1 MAPNVERN
9 EVNEMPAEKILVV
22 DDEQSMSQFLAIV
35 LRKEGYQVS
44 TVQNGR
50 DALDKVKADPFDVV
64 ITDIRMPGMD
74 GIQLLQGIKKHD
86 PSLPVVIM
94 TAYASQQS
102 AIDAV
107 NLGAFQYLI
116 KNAKN
121 DEIKLVVR
129 NAIEM
134 RKVRVENQFLKR
146 ELRRGH
152 DEKTIIGSS
161 DEMTRMLKMV
171 EKVADS
177 EATILIQG
185 ESGTGK
191 ELIARE
197 IHYRSRR
204 STGPFVSINCGAI
217 PRDLLES
224 NLFGHVKG
232 SFTGAV
238 RDSQGM
244 LQVAEGGTFFLD
256 EVGETPLATQVKLL
270 RALQERE
277 IIPVGGT
284 QPIKID
290 CRLVAATNAD
300 LEREVAE
307 GRFRADLFYRL
318 NVIPIKLPALRQR
331 RDDIPLMVDHF
342 LKRHTANGNTS
353 KTVTKEAMELLM
365 KYDWPGN
372 VRELENVLERALIL
386 DEGGTIGPEDLPDIV
401 RFGDSHRGTLVIDS
415 PTLTLEG
422 LEKEYILKVLNY
434 TRWQKK
440 RASELLGINASTLY
454 RKLIAYGVERPGGER
469 MGEDGEGDDSNA
481 HAA

>member
-1 MAPNVERN
+1 MA
-9 EVNEMPAEKILVV
+9 AEKILVV
-22 DDEQSMSQFLAIV
+22 DDEQSMTQFLGIV
-35 LRKEGYQVS
+35 LRKEGYEVT
-44 TVQNGR
+44 TVNSGR
-50 DALDKVKADPFDVV
+50 DALDKVKLEAFDVV
-64 ITDIRMPGMD
+64 ISDIKMPGMD
-74 GIQLLQGIKKHD
+74 GIQVLQSIKKLD
-86 PSLPVVIM
+86 PSIPVVLM

-107 NLGAFQYLI
+107 NLGAFQYLL

-129 NAIEM
+129 NALEM
-134 RKVRVENQFLKR
+134 RRVRSENQFLKR
-146 ELRRGH
+146 ELKKGH
-152 DEKTIIGSS
+152 EEKTIIGTSE
-161 DEMTRMLKMV
+161 EMTKVFRMV
-171 EKVADS
+171 DKVADS

-191 ELIARE
+191 ELIAKE

-204 STGPFVSINCGAI
+204 AAGPFVSINCGAI

-224 NLFGHVKG
+224 NLFGHMKG

-238 RDSQGM
+238 KDSPG
-244 LQVAEGGTFFLD
+244 LFQVAEGGTFFLD
-256 EVGETPLATQVKLL
+256 EVGEMPLATQVKLL

-290 CRLVAATNAD
+290 CRLVAATNVD

-307 GRFRADLFYRL
+307 GRFRADLFFRL
-318 NVIPIKLPALRQR
+318 NVIPLRMPALRQR
-331 RDDIPLMVDHF
+331 RDDIPLLVDHF
-342 LKRHTANGNTS
+342 LKRQARGTPLKVVN
-353 KTVTKEAMELLM
+353 KEAMELLM

-372 VRELENVLERALIL
+372 VRELENVMERALVL
-386 DEGGTIGPEDLPDIV
+386 DEGGVIGPEDLPDKI
-401 RFGDSHRGTLVIDS
+401 RFGHSHKGSLVIDS
-415 PTLTLEG
+415 PNMTLEE

-440 RASELLGINASTLY
+440 RSSELLGINASTLY
-454 RKLIAYGVERPGGER
+454 RKLINYGIEKPGGGREGL
-469 MGEDGEGDDSNA
+469 GEDEPRSEGGEQ
-481 HAA
+481 AA

>member
-1 MAPNVERN
+1 VTGPAHEPMD
-9 EVNEMPAEKILVV
+9 EVIKMPAEKILVV
-22 DDEQSMSQFLAIV
+22 DDEQSMTQFLGIV
-35 LRKEGYQVS
+35 LRKEGYQVA
-44 TVQNGR
+44 TVNNGK
-50 DALDKVKADPFDVV
+50 DALERVKADNVDVV
-64 ITDIRMPGMD
+64 ITDIKMPGMD
-74 GIQLLQGIKKHD
+74 GIQLLNGIKKHD

-134 RKVRVENQFLKR
+134 RRVRTENQYLKR
-146 ELRRGH
+146 ELKKGH
-152 DEKTIIGSS
+152 DEKVIIGSS
-161 DEMTRMLKMV
+161 DEMVRVFKMV
-171 EKVADS
+171 ERVADS

-197 IHYRSRR
+197 VHYRSRR
-204 STGPFVSINCGAI
+204 AQGPFVSINCGAI

-238 RDSQGM
+238 KDSAGM
-244 LQVAEGGTFFLD
+244 FQVAETGSFFLD
-256 EVGETPLATQVKLL
+256 EIGEMPLATQVKLL

-290 CRLVAATNAD
+290 CRLVAATNSD
-300 LEREVAE
+300 LEKDVAE

-318 NVIPIKLPALRQR
+318 NVIPIKLPPLRMR
-331 RDDIPLMVDHF
+331 RDDIPLLIDHF
-342 LKRHTANGNTS
+342 LKRHAQNHPG
-353 KTVTKEAMELLM
+353 KTVSKEAIDVLM

-372 VRELENVLERALIL
+372 VRELENVMERALIL
-386 DEGGTIGPEDLPDIV
+386 DETGVIEPVDLPDKI
-401 RFGDSHRGTLVIDS
+401 RYGISQRGTLVIDS
-415 PTLTLEG
+415 PTMTLEE
-422 LEKEYILKVLNY
+422 LEKEYILKVLNH

-440 RASELLGINASTLY
+440 RASEILGINASTLY
-454 RKLIAYGVERPGGER
+454 RKLIGYGIEKSVENGGPLA
-469 MGEDGEGDDSNA
+469 ED
-481 HAA
+481 AA

>member
-1 MAPNVERN
+1 
-9 EVNEMPAEKILVV
+9 
-22 DDEQSMSQFLAIV
+22 
-35 LRKEGYQVS
+35 
-44 TVQNGR
+44 
-50 DALDKVKADPFDVV
+50 
-64 ITDIRMPGMD
+64 
-74 GIQLLQGIKKHD
+74 
-86 PSLPVVIM
+86 
-94 TAYASQQS
+94 
-102 AIDAV
+102 
-107 NLGAFQYLI
+107 
-116 KNAKN
+116 
-121 DEIKLVVR
+121 
-129 NAIEM
+129 
-134 RKVRVENQFLKR
+134 
-146 ELRRGH
+146 
-152 DEKTIIGSS
+152 
-161 DEMTRMLKMV
+161 MV

-197 IHYRSRR
+197 IHYGSRR
-204 STGPFVSINCGAI
+204 SAGPFVSINCGAI

-318 NVIPIKLPALRQR
+318 NVIPIKLPPLRQR

-342 LKRHTANGNTS
+342 LKRHAANGNAP
-353 KTVTKEAMELLM
+353 KTVSKEALELLM

-386 DEGGTIGPEDLPDIV
+386 DEGGLIGPEDLPDMI
-401 RFGDSHRGTLVIDS
+401 RFGESHRGTLVIDS
-415 PTLTLEG
+415 PTLTLEE

-454 RKLIAYGVERPGGER
+454 RKLITYGVEKPGGER
-469 MGEDGEGDDSNA
+469 GGEPGEEGEDSSA

>member
-1 MAPNVERN
+1 MS
-9 EVNEMPAEKILVV
+9 AEKILVV
-22 DDEQSMSQFLAIV
+22 DDEQSMTQFLSIV
-35 LRKEGYQVS
+35 LRKEGYQVTAVS
-44 TVQNGR
+44 NGR
-50 DALDKVKADPFDVV
+50 DALERAKAENFDVV
-64 ITDIRMPGMD
+64 ITDIKMPGMD
-74 GIQLLQGIKKHD
+74 GIQLLNQIKKYD

-107 NLGAFQYLI
+107 NHGAFQYLI

-129 NAIEM
+129 NALEL
-134 RKVRVENQFLKR
+134 RKVRSENLFLKR
-146 ELRRGH
+146 ELKKGH
-152 DEKTIIGSS
+152 EEKTIIGSS
-161 DEMTRMLKMV
+161 DEMVRVFKMV
-171 EKVADS
+171 DKVADS

-197 IHYRSRR
+197 IHYRSGKAQ
-204 STGPFVSINCGAI
+204 GPFVSINCGAI

-238 RDSQGM
+238 RDSAG
-244 LQVAEGGTFFLD
+244 LFQVAEGGTFFLD
-256 EVGETPLATQVKLL
+256 EVGDMPIATQVKLL

-284 QPIKID
+284 QPVKID
-290 CRLVAATNAD
+290 CRLVAATNSD
-300 LEREVAE
+300 LEKEVAA

-318 NVIPIKLPALRQR
+318 NVIPIRLPALRQR
-331 RDDIPLMVDHF
+331 RDDIPILVDHF
-342 LKRHTANGNTS
+342 LKRHAETHTA
-353 KTVTKEAMELLM
+353 KTVNKDAMDLLM
-365 KYDWPGN
+365 RYDWPGN
-372 VRELENVLERALIL
+372 VRELENVMERALIL
-386 DEGGTIGPEDLPDIV
+386 DESGVIGPDDLPEKI
-401 RFGDSHRGTLVIDS
+401 RFGHSQRGSLVIDT
-415 PTLTLEG
+415 PTLTLDE
-422 LEKEYILKVLNY
+422 LEKEYILKVLNH

-440 RASELLGINASTLY
+440 RASEILGINASTLY
-454 RKLIAYGVERPGGER
+454 RKLLGYGL
-469 MGEDGEGDDSNA
+469 DKGEGDPGDTGLAPEAPDA

>member
-1 MAPNVERN
+1 MA
-9 EVNEMPAEKILVV
+9 AEKILVV
-22 DDEQSMSQFLAIV
+22 DDEQSMTQFLGIV
-35 LRKEGYQVS
+35 LRKEGYSVT
-44 TVQNGR
+44 TVNNGK
-50 DALDKVKADPFDVV
+50 DALERTRAEDFDVV
-64 ITDIRMPGMD
+64 ITDIKMPGMD

-129 NAIEM
+129 NALEM
-134 RKVRVENQFLKR
+134 RRVRTENLYLKR
-146 ELRRGH
+146 ELKRGH

-161 DEMTRMLKMV
+161 EEIIRVFKMV
-171 EKVADS
+171 DKVADS
-177 EATILIQG
+177 DATILIQG

-191 ELIARE
+191 ELIAKE

-204 STGPFVSINCGAI
+204 AQGPFVSINCGAI

-238 RDSQGM
+238 RDAAG
-244 LQVAEGGTFFLD
+244 LFQVAEGGTFFLD
-256 EVGETPLATQVKLL
+256 EIGDMPHATQVKLL

-318 NVIPIKLPALRQR
+318 NVIPIKLPPLRHR
-331 RDDIPLMVDHF
+331 RDDIPLLVDHF
-342 LKRHTANGNTS
+342 LKRQPSGPDQ
-353 KTVTKEAMELLM
+353 KTVSKEAMEVLM

-372 VRELENVLERALIL
+372 VRELENVMERALVL
-386 DEGGTIGPEDLPDIV
+386 DESGVVEPEDLPEKI
-401 RFGDSHRGTLVIDS
+401 RFGIQQRGTLVIDS
-415 PTLTLEG
+415 PTLTLEE
-422 LEKEYILKVLNY
+422 LEKEYILKVLHH

-440 RASELLGINASTLY
+440 RASEILGINASTLY
-454 RKLIAYGVERPGGER
+454 RKLIGYGFEKGTGQEADGQPGE
-469 MGEDGEGDDSNA
+469 

>member
-1 MAPNVERN
+1 
-9 EVNEMPAEKILVV
+9 MPAEKILVV
-22 DDEQSMSQFLAIV
+22 DDEQSMTQFLSIV
-35 LRKEGYQVS
+35 LRKEGYQVT
-44 TVQNGR
+44 TVNNGR
-50 DALDKVKADPFDVV
+50 DALEKVRAENFDVV
-64 ITDIRMPGMD
+64 ISDIKMPGMD
-74 GIQLLQGIKKHD
+74 GIQLLNGVKKHD
-86 PSLPVVIM
+86 PVLPVVIM

-134 RKVRVENQFLKR
+134 RRVRTENLFLKR
-146 ELRRGH
+146 ELKRGH
-152 DEKTIIGSS
+152 EEKAIIGSS
-161 DEMTRMLKMV
+161 EEMMRVFKMV
-171 EKVADS
+171 DRVADS

-191 ELIARE
+191 ELVARE

-204 STGPFVSINCGAI
+204 VHGPFVSINCGAI

-238 RDSQGM
+238 RDSAG
-244 LQVAEGGTFFLD
+244 LFQVAEGGTFFLD
-256 EVGETPLATQVKLL
+256 EVGEMPHATQVKLL

-284 QPIKID
+284 QPVRVD

-300 LEREVAE
+300 LEKEVAE

-318 NVIPIKLPALRQR
+318 NVIPIRLPALRQR
-331 RDDIPLMVDHF
+331 RDDIPLLVDHF
-342 LKRHTANGNTS
+342 LKRHVGDGQG
-353 KTVTKEAMELLM
+353 KTVNKEALDLLM
-365 KYDWPGN
+365 KYDWAGN
-372 VRELENVLERALIL
+372 VRELENVMERALIL
-386 DEGGTIGPEDLPDIV
+386 DESGVVEPEDLPDKI
-401 RFGDSHRGTLVIDS
+401 RYGIQQRGSLVIDS
-415 PTLTLEG
+415 PTMTLEE
-422 LEKEYILKVLNY
+422 LEKEYILKVLNH
-434 TRWQKK
+434 TQWQKK
-440 RASELLGINASTLY
+440 RASEVLGINASTLY
-454 RKLIAYGVERPGGER
+454 RKLIGYGLEKGGQGQPGE
-469 MGEDGEGDDSNA
+469 A

>member
-1 MAPNVERN
+1 I
-9 EVNEMPAEKILVV
+9 K
-22 DDEQSMSQFLAIV
+22 
-35 LRKEGYQVS
+35 
-44 TVQNGR
+44 
-50 DALDKVKADPFDVV
+50 
-64 ITDIRMPGMD
+64 MPGMD
-74 GIQLLQGIKKHD
+74 GIQLLNQIKKHD
-86 PSLPVVIM
+86 PSVPVVIM

-107 NLGAFQYLI
+107 NHGAFQYLI

-129 NAIEM
+129 NALEM
-134 RKVRVENQFLKR
+134 RKVRSENLFLKR
-146 ELRRGH
+146 ELKKGH
-152 DEKTIIGSS
+152 EEKTIIGSS
-161 DEMTRMLKMV
+161 DEMVRVFRMV
-171 EKVADS
+171 DKVANS

-197 IHYRSRR
+197 IHYRSGK
-204 STGPFVSINCGAI
+204 SQGPFVSINCGAI

-238 RDSQGM
+238 RDSAG
-244 LQVAEGGTFFLD
+244 LFQVAEGGTFFLD
-256 EVGETPLATQVKLL
+256 EVGDMPHATQVKLL

-318 NVIPIKLPALRQR
+318 NVIPIKLPPLRHR
-331 RDDIPLMVDHF
+331 REDIPLLVDHF
-342 LKRHTANGNTS
+342 LRRHAGTDGSPKTIS
-353 KTVTKEAMELLM
+353 KET
-365 KYDWPGN
+365 
-372 VRELENVLERALIL
+372 
-386 DEGGTIGPEDLPDIV
+386 
-401 RFGDSHRGTLVIDS
+401 
-415 PTLTLEG
+415 
-422 LEKEYILKVLNY
+422 
-434 TRWQKK
+434 
-440 RASELLGINASTLY
+440 
-454 RKLIAYGVERPGGER
+454 
-469 MGEDGEGDDSNA
+469 
-481 HAA
+481 

>member
-1 MAPNVERN
+1 MA
-9 EVNEMPAEKILVV
+9 AEKILVV
-22 DDEQSMSQFLAIV
+22 DDEQSMTQFLGIV
-35 LRKEGYQVS
+35 LRKEGYAVT
-44 TVQNGR
+44 TVNNGK
-50 DALDKVKADPFDVV
+50 DALERARTDDFDVV
-64 ITDIRMPGMD
+64 ITDIKMPGMD

-129 NAIEM
+129 NALEM
-134 RKVRVENQFLKR
+134 RRVRTENLYLKR
-146 ELRRGH
+146 ELKRGH
-152 DEKTIIGSS
+152 DEKSIIGSS
-161 DEMTRMLKMV
+161 EEMIRVFKMV
-171 EKVADS
+171 DKVADS
-177 EATILIQG
+177 DATILIQG

-191 ELIARE
+191 ELIAKE

-204 STGPFVSINCGAI
+204 AHGPFVSINCGAI

-238 RDSQGM
+238 RDAAG
-244 LQVAEGGTFFLD
+244 LFQVAEGGTFFLD
-256 EVGETPLATQVKLL
+256 EIGDMPHATQVKLL

-318 NVIPIKLPALRQR
+318 NVIPIKLPPLRHR
-331 RDDIPLMVDHF
+331 RDDIPLLVDHF
-342 LKRHTANGNTS
+342 LKRQPAS
-353 KTVTKEAMELLM
+353 DRQKTVSKDAMETLM

-372 VRELENVLERALIL
+372 VRELENVMERALVL
-386 DEGGTIGPEDLPDIV
+386 DESGIVEPEDLPEKI
-401 RFGDSHRGTLVIDS
+401 RFGIQQRGTLVIDS
-415 PTLTLEG
+415 PTLTLEE
-422 LEKEYILKVLNY
+422 LEKEYILKVLHH

-440 RASELLGINASTLY
+440 RASEILGINASTLY
-454 RKLIAYGVERPGGER
+454 RKLIGYGFEKGTA
-469 MGEDGEGDDSNA
+469 EGDGQPGE

>member
-1 MAPNVERN
+1 
-9 EVNEMPAEKILVV
+9 MPAEKILVV
-22 DDEQSMSQFLAIV
+22 DDEQSMAQFLGIV
-35 LRKEGYQVS
+35 LRKEGYHVV
-44 TVQNGR
+44 TANNGR
-50 DALDKVKADPFDVV
+50 DALDKVKAENFDVV
-64 ITDIRMPGMD
+64 ITDIKMPGMD
-74 GIQLLQGIKKHD
+74 GIQLLQGVKKHD

-134 RKVRVENQFLKR
+134 RRVRAENLYLKR

-161 DEMTRMLKMV
+161 EEMTRVFKMV
-171 EKVADS
+171 DKVADS
-177 EATILIQG
+177 EATIMIQG

-204 STGPFVSINCGAI
+204 ATGPFVSINCGAI

-238 RDSQGM
+238 KDSPGL

-300 LEREVAE
+300 LDKEVAE

-318 NVIPIKLPALRQR
+318 NVIPIKLPSLRQR
-331 RDDIPLMVDHF
+331 RDDIPLLIDHF
-342 LKRHTANGNTS
+342 LRRHAQSGPA
-353 KTVTKEAMELLM
+353 KTINKEAMELLM
-365 KYDWPGN
+365 KYDWAGN
-372 VRELENVLERALIL
+372 VRELENVIERALIL
-386 DEGGTIGPEDLPDIV
+386 DEGGVIGPEDLPDKI
-401 RFGDSHRGTLVIDS
+401 RFGENHRGSLIIDS
-415 PTLTLEG
+415 PTLTLEE
-422 LEKEYILKVLNY
+422 LEKEYILKVLNH

-440 RASELLGINASTLY
+440 RTSEILGINASTLY
-454 RKLIAYGVERPGGER
+454 RKLIAYGVERPGAR
-469 MGEDGEGDDSNA
+469 LMDGEHPDSDEA
-481 HAA
+481 THAA

>member
-1 MAPNVERN
+1 
-9 EVNEMPAEKILVV
+9 MPAHKILVV
-22 DDEQSMSQFLAIV
+22 DDEQSMTQFLGIV
-35 LRKEGYQVS
+35 LRKEGYEVT
-44 TVQNGR
+44 TVNNGR
-50 DALDKVKADPFDVV
+50 EALERVKAEAFDVV
-64 ITDIRMPGMD
+64 ITDIKMPGMD
-74 GIQLLQGIKKHD
+74 GIQVLHGVKKHD

-102 AIDAV
+102 AIEAV
-107 NLGAFQYLI
+107 NLGAYQYLI

-129 NAIEM
+129 NALEM
-134 RKVRVENQFLKR
+134 RKVRTENLFLKR
-146 ELRRGH
+146 ELKKGH
-152 DEKTIIGSS
+152 EEKTIIGSS
-161 DEMTRMLKMV
+161 EEMVRVFKMV
-171 EKVADS
+171 DRVADS

-191 ELIARE
+191 ELVARE

-204 STGPFVSINCGAI
+204 ANGPFVSINCGAI

-238 RDSQGM
+238 KDSAG
-244 LQVAEGGTFFLD
+244 LFQVAETGSFFLD
-256 EVGETPLATQVKLL
+256 EIGEMPHATQVKLL

-300 LEREVAE
+300 LEKEVAE

-318 NVIPIKLPALRQR
+318 NVIPIKLPPLRHR
-331 RDDIPLMVDHF
+331 RDDIPLLLDHF
-342 LKRHTANGNTS
+342 LKRHAAGGNPKVVS
-353 KTVTKEAMELLM
+353 KEAIELMM
-365 KYDWPGN
+365 KYEWPGN
-372 VRELENVLERALIL
+372 VRELENVMERAMVL
-386 DEGGTIGPEDLPDIV
+386 DETGVIGPEDLPDKI
-401 RFGDSHRGTLVIDS
+401 RFGMQQRGTLVIDS
-415 PTLTLEG
+415 PTMTIEELER
-422 LEKEYILKVLNY
+422 EYILKVLHH

-440 RASELLGINASTLY
+440 RASEILGINASTLY
-454 RKLIAYGVERPGGER
+454 RKLISYGFEKGAVDGDPGEV
-469 MGEDGEGDDSNA
+469 
-481 HAA
+481 AA

>member
-1 MAPNVERN
+1 
-9 EVNEMPAEKILVV
+9 
-22 DDEQSMSQFLAIV
+22 
-35 LRKEGYQVS
+35 
-44 TVQNGR
+44 
-50 DALDKVKADPFDVV
+50 
-64 ITDIRMPGMD
+64 
-74 GIQLLQGIKKHD
+74 
-86 PSLPVVIM
+86 VIM

-134 RKVRVENQFLKR
+134 RRVRSENQYLKR
-146 ELRRGH
+146 ELKKGH
-152 DEKTIIGSS
+152 EEKIIIGSS
-161 DEMTRMLKMV
+161 DEMVRVFKMV

-177 EATILIQG
+177 EATIMIQG

-197 IHYRSRR
+197 IHYSSRR
-204 STGPFVSINCGAI
+204 AGGPFVSINCGAI

-238 RDSQGM
+238 RDSAG
-244 LQVAEGGTFFLD
+244 LFQVAEGGTFFLD
-256 EVGETPLATQVKLL
+256 EVGEMPSATQVKLL

-284 QPIKID
+284 QPVKID

-300 LEREVAE
+300 LEKEVAE

-318 NVIPIKLPALRQR
+318 NVIPIKLPPLRQR
-331 RDDIPLMVDHF
+331 RDDIPLLVDHF
-342 LKRHTANGNTS
+342 LRRYAQNNPAKS
-353 KTVTKEAMELLM
+353 VCPEAMELLM

-372 VRELENVLERALIL
+372 VRELENVMERALIL
-386 DEGGTIGPEDLPDIV
+386 DEGGVIGPEDLPDKL
-401 RFGDSHRGTLVIDS
+401 RFGAAHRGSLIIDS
-415 PTLTLEG
+415 PTLTLEE
-422 LEKEYILKVLNY
+422 LEKEYILKVLSY

-440 RASELLGINASTLY
+440 KASDVLGINASTLY
-454 RKLIAYGVERPGGER
+454 RKLIAYGVERPGAE
-469 MGEDGEGDDSNA
+469 GEGGGEPQEPQA

>member
-1 MAPNVERN
+1 
-9 EVNEMPAEKILVV
+9 MPAEKILVV
-22 DDEQSMSQFLAIV
+22 DDEQSMTQFLGIV
-35 LRKEGYQVS
+35 LRKEGYQVTTLNS
-44 TVQNGR
+44 GR
-50 DALDKVKADPFDVV
+50 EALERVKAEPFDVV
-64 ITDIRMPGMD
+64 ITDIKMPGLD

-86 PSLPVVIM
+86 PGIPVVIM

-102 AIDAV
+102 AIEAV
-107 NLGAFQYLI
+107 NLGAFQYMI

-129 NAIEM
+129 NALEM
-134 RKVRVENQFLKR
+134 RKVRTENQYLKR
-146 ELRRGH
+146 ELKRGH
-152 DEKTIIGSS
+152 EEKAIIGSS
-161 DEMTRMLKMV
+161 DEMVRVFKMV

-177 EATILIQG
+177 DATIMIQG

-204 STGPFVSINCGAI
+204 AQGPFVSINCGAI

-238 RDSQGM
+238 RDSAG
-244 LQVAEGGTFFLD
+244 LFQVAEGGTFFLD
-256 EVGETPLATQVKLL
+256 EVGETPLATQVKML

-284 QPIKID
+284 QSVKID

-318 NVIPIKLPALRQR
+318 NVIPIRLPSLRQR
-331 RDDIPLMVDHF
+331 RDDIPLLVDHF
-342 LKRHTANGNTS
+342 LKRLPHVGTM
-353 KTVTKEAMELLM
+353 KTVSKDCMDLFL

-372 VRELENVLERALIL
+372 VRELENVMERAVIL
-386 DEGGTIGPEDLPDIV
+386 DENGIIEPEDLPDKI
-401 RFGDSHRGTLVIDS
+401 RFGESHRGTLVIDS
-415 PTLTLEG
+415 PNMTLEE
-422 LEKEYILKVLNY
+422 LEREYILKVLNY
-434 TRWQKK
+434 TSWQKK
-440 RASELLGINASTLY
+440 KTSEILGINASTLY
-454 RKLIAYGVERPGGER
+454 RKLIAYGVERPGGREEDDAMR
-469 MGEDGEGDDSNA
+469 DDGEDTTANA
-481 HAA
+481 A

>member
-1 MAPNVERN
+1 MA
-9 EVNEMPAEKILVV
+9 AEKILVV
-22 DDEQSMSQFLAIV
+22 DDEQSMTQFLGIV
-35 LRKEGYQVS
+35 LRKEGYSVT
-44 TVQNGR
+44 TVNNGK
-50 DALDKVKADPFDVV
+50 DALERTRAEDFDVV
-64 ITDIRMPGMD
+64 ITDIKMPGMD

-129 NAIEM
+129 NALEM
-134 RKVRVENQFLKR
+134 RRVRTENLYLKR
-146 ELRRGH
+146 ELKRGH

-161 DEMTRMLKMV
+161 EEIIRVFKMV
-171 EKVADS
+171 DKVADS
-177 EATILIQG
+177 DATILIQG

-191 ELIARE
+191 ELIAKE

-204 STGPFVSINCGAI
+204 AQGPFVSINCGAI

-238 RDSQGM
+238 RDAAG
-244 LQVAEGGTFFLD
+244 LFQVAEGGTFFLD
-256 EVGETPLATQVKLL
+256 EIGDMPHATQVKLL

-318 NVIPIKLPALRQR
+318 NVIPIKLPPLRHR
-331 RDDIPLMVDHF
+331 RDDIPLLVDHF
-342 LKRHTANGNTS
+342 LKRQPSGPEQ
-353 KTVTKEAMELLM
+353 KTVSKEAMEVLM

-372 VRELENVLERALIL
+372 VRELENVMERALVL
-386 DEGGTIGPEDLPDIV
+386 DESGVVEPEDLPEKI
-401 RFGDSHRGTLVIDS
+401 RFGIQQRGTLVIDS
-415 PTLTLEG
+415 PTLTLEE
-422 LEKEYILKVLNY
+422 LEKEYILKVLHH

-440 RASELLGINASTLY
+440 RASEILGINASTLY
-454 RKLIAYGVERPGGER
+454 RKLIGYGFEKGTGQEADGQPGE
-469 MGEDGEGDDSNA
+469 

>member
-1 MAPNVERN
+1 MA
-9 EVNEMPAEKILVV
+9 AEKILVV
-22 DDEQSMSQFLAIV
+22 DDEQSMTQFLGIV
-35 LRKEGYQVS
+35 LRKEGYSVT
-44 TVQNGR
+44 TVNNGKE
-50 DALDKVKADPFDVV
+50 ALERVRGEDFDVV
-64 ITDIRMPGMD
+64 ITDIKMPGMD
-74 GIQLLQGIKKHD
+74 GIQLLQGIKKHA

-121 DEIKLVVR
+121 DEIKLIVR
-129 NAIEM
+129 NALEM
-134 RKVRVENQFLKR
+134 RRVRTENLYLKR
-146 ELRRGH
+146 ELKRGH

-161 DEMTRMLKMV
+161 EEIIRVFKMV
-171 EKVADS
+171 DKVADS
-177 EATILIQG
+177 DATILIQG

-191 ELIARE
+191 ELIAKE

-204 STGPFVSINCGAI
+204 AQGPFVSINCGAI

-238 RDSQGM
+238 RDAAG
-244 LQVAEGGTFFLD
+244 LFQVAEGGTFFLD
-256 EVGETPLATQVKLL
+256 EIGDMPHATQVKLL

-318 NVIPIKLPALRQR
+318 NVIPIKLPPLRHR
-331 RDDIPLMVDHF
+331 RDDIPLLVDHF
-342 LKRHTANGNTS
+342 LKRQPSGPQQKMVS
-353 KTVTKEAMELLM
+353 KDALEVLM

-372 VRELENVLERALIL
+372 VRELENVIERALVL
-386 DEGGTIGPEDLPDIV
+386 DESGIVEPEDLPEKI
-401 RFGDSHRGTLVIDS
+401 RFGIQQRGTLVIDS
-415 PTLTLEG
+415 PTLTLEE
-422 LEKEYILKVLNY
+422 LEKEYILKVLHH

-440 RASELLGINASTLY
+440 RASEILGINASTLY
-454 RKLIAYGVERPGGER
+454 RKLIGYGFEKGAA
-469 MGEDGEGDDSNA
+469 EGDGQPGE

>member
-1 MAPNVERN
+1 
-9 EVNEMPAEKILVV
+9 MPAEKILVV
-22 DDEQSMSQFLAIV
+22 DDEQSMSQFLGIV
-35 LRKEGYQVS
+35 LRKEGYQVTTS
-44 TVQNGR
+44 SNGK
-50 DALDKVKADPFDVV
+50 DALEKVRGESFDAV

-74 GIQLLQGIKKHD
+74 GIQLLEGIKKID
-86 PSLPVVIM
+86 PTLPVVIM

-121 DEIKLVVR
+121 DEIRLVVR

-134 RKVRVENQFLKR
+134 RRVRSENQYLKR
-146 ELRRGH
+146 ELKKGH
-152 DEKTIIGSS
+152 EEKIIIGSAE
-161 DEMTRMLKMV
+161 EMVRVFKMV

-177 EATILIQG
+177 EATIMIQG

-197 IHYRSRR
+197 IHYSSRR
-204 STGPFVSINCGAI
+204 SSGPFVSINCSAI

-238 RDSQGM
+238 RDSAG
-244 LQVAEGGTFFLD
+244 LFQVAEGGTFFLD
-256 EVGETPLATQVKLL
+256 EVGEMPAATQVKLL
-270 RALQERE
+270 RAVQERE

-300 LEREVAE
+300 LEQEVAE

-318 NVIPIKLPALRQR
+318 NVIPIKLPPLRQR
-331 RDDIPLMVDHF
+331 RDDIPLLVDHF
-342 LKRHTANGNTS
+342 LRRYAQSNPS
-353 KTVTKEAMELLM
+353 KSVNPEAMELLM

-372 VRELENVLERALIL
+372 VRELENVMERALIL
-386 DEGGTIGPEDLPDIV
+386 DEGGIIGPEDLPDKI
-401 RFGDSHRGTLVIDS
+401 RFGAAHRGSLIIDS
-415 PTLTLEG
+415 PTLTLEE
-422 LEKEYILKVLNY
+422 LEKEYILKVLCY

-440 RASELLGINASTLY
+440 KASDLLGINASTLY
-454 RKLIAYGVERPGGER
+454 RKLIAYGVEKPGA
-469 MGEDGEGDDSNA
+469 EDDAAEPQEPQA